1 MKNERAEV
9 DLINKT
15 RELLG
20 QDGIVVTLEQA
31 KLITEFLLL
40 IAEMVV
46 DDCLKA

>member
-1 MKNERAEV
+1 MKNECAEV

-20 QDGIVVTLEQA
+20 QDGIVVTFEQA
-31 KLITEFLLL
+31 KLITEFLKL

-46 DDCLKA
+46 DDCLKP